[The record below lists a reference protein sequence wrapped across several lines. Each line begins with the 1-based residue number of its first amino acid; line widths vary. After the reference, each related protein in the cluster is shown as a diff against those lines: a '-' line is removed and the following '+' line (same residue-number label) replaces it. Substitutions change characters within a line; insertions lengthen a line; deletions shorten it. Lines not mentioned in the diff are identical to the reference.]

1 MRHGLDLLS
10 SPCAKVLLEVRLEWY
25 TREEP
30 GPTPLLQGVN

>member
-1 MRHGLDLLS
+1 MVWICLLLRV
-10 SPCAKVLLEVRLEWY
+10 PIAKVLLEVRLEWY